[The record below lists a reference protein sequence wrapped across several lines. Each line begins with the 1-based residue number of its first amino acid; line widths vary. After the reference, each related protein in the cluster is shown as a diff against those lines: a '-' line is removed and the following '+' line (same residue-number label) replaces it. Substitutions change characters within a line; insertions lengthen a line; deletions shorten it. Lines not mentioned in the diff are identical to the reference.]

1 MWKIE
6 IFFWKKGLFFYNQ
19 RMSNFKTHKLTPA
32 KKYAKT
38 PIQNPAASD
47 SNTPKKS
54 GRTKKWIIWI
64 LISIASILFVGNIA
78 LRAIGDISISGM
90 NTGEVF
96 IPIIPISG
104 SGAAEK
110 IEWTKNILIAWIG
123 GVGHDG
129 SLLTDS
135 IMLASINSDDGFVTL
150 VSIPRDLFVAY
161 PKGYGIAGKIN
172 ALYSLWVSDKVG
184 IKLLA
189 EKVSEITGQSIDEYA
204 VIDFS
209 GFKSIVDALGGIE
222 IDVPKDLVDREY
234 PDNNWGYE
242 IFSVKAGFQNFNGE
256 RALKYA
262 RSRHSTSD
270 FDRSERQQLIIKWL
284 KDKALSLWFF
294 TSPQK
299 ISSLFDAI
307 VSHLDTSMTLWEV
320 SDLAVRLKDIDTANI
335 NIYNLSNEC
344 IGLKCTAWAYLYTPS
359 REYFGWASV
368 LIPENAGTTKLSH
381 YDDIRRFTGFI
392 FRFPDIRKERYPVNI
407 IAGKWKSTQAKNIM
421 MTLGKLG
428 VNFDDKKTYYEST
441 GSITTSHINIYW
453 NEEMEIGTPESATI
467 VQALKFLEEKIPYS
481 MVLRN
486 EYITTEWPRIEIVIG
501 DDISSYFSFAR
512 PAYYLPYLAPTATGS
527 TGSVSVSWAIV
538 SGERN
543 SSTPSAKPIQKTTP
557 TTEIPVIQNDIL
569 ITPGE
574 WEDF

>member
-1 MWKIE
+1 
-6 IFFWKKGLFFYNQ
+6 
-19 RMSNFKTHKLTPA
+19 MSNFKTHKLATA
-32 KKYAKT
+32 KKYTKT
-38 PIQNPAASD
+38 HTQKVES
-47 SNTPKKS
+47 SEGELPKKS

-64 LISIASILFVGNIA
+64 LIALASILFVWNIA
-78 LRAIGDISISGM
+78 LRAIGDMSISGM
-90 NTGEVF
+90 NTGEIFV
-96 IPIIPISG
+96 PIIPISW
-104 SGAAEK
+104 SGAVEK
-110 IEWTKNILIAWIG
+110 IEWTKNILIAWVG
-123 GVGHDG
+123 GAGHDG

-161 PKGYGIAGKIN
+161 PKWYGTAGKIN

-242 IFSVKAGFQNFNGE
+242 VFSVKAGLQTFNWE

-284 KDKALSLWFF
+284 KEKALSLGLF

-299 ISSLFDAI
+299 ISDLFEAV
-307 VSHLDTSMTLWEV
+307 VSHLDTSMTLGEV
-320 SDLAVRLKDIDTANI
+320 SDFALRLKDIESKNI

-344 IGLKCTAWAYLYTPS
+344 IGLRCAAWAYLYTPS
-359 REYFGWASV
+359 REYFGGASV
-368 LIPENAGTTKLSH
+368 LIPENAWATKLSY
-381 YDDIRRFTGFI
+381 YDDIRRFTGFV
-392 FRFPDIRKERYPVNI
+392 FRFPDIRKERYPINI
-407 IAGKWKSTQAKNIM
+407 VAGKWKSAQAKNIM

-428 VNFDDKKTYYEST
+428 INFDDKKTFTEAT
-441 GSITTSHINIYW
+441 GAISTSHINIYW
-453 NEEMEIGTPESATI
+453 NEEMEIGTPETATI
-467 VQALKFLEEKIPYS
+467 IQALKFLEEKIPYS

-486 EYITTEWPRIEIVIG
+486 EYITTEWPRIEIVVG
-501 DDISSYFSFAR
+501 NDVSSYFSFAR

-527 TGSVSVSWAIV
+527 TGSELTPIV
-538 SGERN
+538 SGE
-543 SSTPSAKPIQKTTP
+543 KKTP
-557 TTEIPVIQNDIL
+557 TTQPKTQPKTTTSTAGAAVIAEDIL